1 MSDELDAGWRLL
13 VHPRFI
19 WVEGMR
25 PRGGARISGGERP
38 TAPPD
43 LDDWATVGLVL
54 EQLANTSRLTDVVRL
69 PDCWVVAIKT
79 RGANVRGLAAD
90 TFGEAVAWAILAVW
104 GDPLTLPP
112 PTVPEA

>member
-25 PRGGARISGGERP
+25 PRGGSRISGGERP

-43 LDDWATVGLVL
+43 LDDWATVGLAVGLSLISVVIWGVL
-54 EQLANTSRLTDVVRL
+54 IGSMLPFVMYRVGADPATSSTPFVATIVDVTGLIIYLSVAA
-69 PDCWVVAIKT
+69 VVL
-79 RGANVRGLAAD
+79 N
-90 TFGEAVAWAILAVW
+90 
-104 GDPLTLPP
+104 
-112 PTVPEA
+112 